1 MTRYEKQRLLSK
13 SLNDHVDYDWEKHFI
28 LKSDFIGDH
37 IEYKNIGT
45 MMNYYYD
52 KDLLTQSWENFDH
65 IFDYTTIRSGEY
77 NNSTVVFYNN
87 KFYNLGNL
95 GRFYHREGS
104 RGKNRERESY
114 MEINLTHRADDP
126 MTIIKTEMGFKK
138 FLNKINAEE
147 IML

>member
-1 MTRYEKQRLLSK
+1 MTNYEKQRLLSK

-28 LKSDFIGDH
+28 LKSNFIGDY

-52 KDLLTQSWENFDH
+52 KDLLTLSWENFDN
-65 IFDYTTIRSGEY
+65 IFLYTTIRSGEY
-77 NNSTVVFYNN
+77 NNSTVVFYKN

-95 GRFYHREGS
+95 GRFYHRAGS
-104 RGKNRERESY
+104 RGQNRERESY
-114 MEINLTHRADDP
+114 MQINLTHDVDNP
-126 MTIIKTEMGFKK
+126 LTIIKTELGFKK